1 MQIRRSKDFNI
12 KMEPILTCRFFDNF
26 FGPNSDPVPV
36 YSDQQTLTFLDQA
49 LGAGL
54 SVSNTS
60 SSTGASE
67 ASHAMDTA
75 VGWLRKNGRAPFNL
89 DGLKGLSDDQRKALD
104 FDPLMGPSDSVQDM
118 GVPPFKELNMARF
131 FAGLRFVARYQ
142 ELLTGSKPVFQVGIV
157 TLTVQ
162 GTSQQYFAQ
171 TLATEL
177 GEVTDTVWLYRWCV
191 TGVDG
196 QYEEH
201 WRAFDGPTV
210 LQPTTAGTGAQD
222 QGAPRTAVANDNNP
236 YAVDQTLPLQGTQEP
251 VARRGKRHAYWHDFK
266 HAHLSDEQLFKV
278 RQQLLQGDAILRLAR
293 SYSNQQI
300 FNRINASRAES
311 EQVKSV
317 SVITKRL
324 THAVQAASQA
334 SGRSVGEIRAEL
346 AGAKNSK
353 GVKHKS
359 KLGTTPNV

>member
-1 MQIRRSKDFNI
+1 M
-12 KMEPILTCRFFDNF
+12 TCRFFDNF
-26 FGPNSDPVPV
+26 FGPNTDPVPV
-36 YSDQQTLTFLDQA
+36 YSDQQTLTLLDQA
-49 LGAGL
+49 LGVGL

-60 SSTGASE
+60 SSTGKSE
-67 ASHAMDTA
+67 SSHAMDTA
-75 VGWLRKNGRAPFNL
+75 VGWLRKNGKAPLNL
-89 DGLKGLSDDQRKALD
+89 DGLKGLSDDQRKD
-104 FDPLMGPSDSVQDM
+104 
-118 GVPPFKELNMARF
+118 MARF
-131 FAGLRFVARYQ
+131 FAGLRFVSRYQ
-142 ELLTGSKPVFQVGIV
+142 ELLTGSKPVFQIGIV

-177 GEVTDTVWLYRWCV
+177 GEVTDIVWLYRWCV

-201 WRAFDGPTV
+201 WRAFDGPAV
-210 LQPTTAGTGAQD
+210 LQPSTAGTGAQD
-222 QGAPRTAVANDNNP
+222 QGAPRTAVAKDNDP

-334 SGRSVGEIRAEL
+334 SGRSVSEIRAEL

-359 KLGTTPNV
+359 KLGTTPNA